1 MIKLTKINDEEFYL
15 NSDLIE
21 FLESTPDTIISLT
34 TGKKVIVR
42 ETANEVI
49 DKIINFR
56 SKILKNW
63 EFLSSD
69 KN

>member
-1 MIKLTKINDEEFYL
+1 MIKLTKINNEEFYL

-42 ETANEVI
+42 ETANEVVE
-49 DKIINFR
+49 KIISFK

-69 KN
+69 KK

>member
-1 MIKLTKINDEEFYL
+1 MIKLTKINDEKFYL

-42 ETANEVI
+42 ETVNEVVE
-49 DKIINFR
+49 KIISFR
-56 SKILKNW
+56 SKILRNW

-69 KN
+69 KK

>member
-34 TGKKVIVR
+34 TGKKIIVR
-42 ETANEVI
+42 ETANEVVE
-49 DKIINFR
+49 KIISFR

-69 KN
+69 KK

>member
-1 MIKLTKINDEEFYL
+1 MIKLTKINDEKFYL

-42 ETANEVI
+42 ETVNEVVE
-49 DKIINFR
+49 KIISFR

-69 KN
+69 KK